1 MKKHSAIPARSRKLP
16 IAWGKPMRF
25 TLPIMARSPFHV
37 PPFGEPMAFA
47 PICRASNRPA
57 EARLA
62 LERMGVKD
70 VSLENRLEV
79 RNEGEEAQI
88 VLIGAIGKS
97 WWDDSGI
104 TEQEVRDA
112 LKEIPAGKPIC
123 FLLNS
128 EGGSVKEGLGIYNAV
143 KARNKDVQFRITGY
157 ALSIASVFPL
167 AAKKSLGGRGVVS
180 PKSAIWMEHEAW
192 SWAQGNKRDMR
203 HAADMLEAHDETLV
217 DIYAAATGK
226 TKDQVRAR
234 MEKETWTKGA
244 DAVAAGL
251 ADETDDEED
260 DSMAAYRPLHPDYLA
275 RCKNLSPEILNV
287 LRPPNGS
294 QTQTPP
300 APASPPGGQ
309 NNDSTMTR
317 AQYIALLNSWGID
330 VKDEASVTDARL
342 AELVA
347 MGKTAALAS
356 WKATG
361 VNAASTQTPAAGAP
375 ANNGSPANNQQP
387 ANVLDANAEIKAMK
401 RRLIRAEIVR
411 LGENKIEN
419 AHIDRWVT
427 RAETEG
433 EEEIYAEITAMQ
445 EVNAGASAVSYSSI
459 MFGEEPREP
468 GVRQGLTGLRG
479 PQTEILANI
488 RKEHKTARARHSAM
502 MEVYDHALEQA
513 IAKDI
518 KTGRGRDVFGANTY
532 SGTLVTSFLMEGSI
546 TDLQNVWAM
555 LAAYSLAYNTDPYKP
570 LAVGVLKH
578 VTGGEAT
585 LTDPTNWE
593 QADGSTVAPISV
605 TPHWYSQVMRV
616 GPTDLNN
623 GLRMEDLRIK
633 NLALFTDKVVQVA
646 TAPITAANFPTLTPE
661 IVSAAAFNWSNSS
674 NMRAQ
679 LKKSPIKN
687 LILDG
692 DYLARLENVPSFFQN
707 TGIGN
712 GARPTFG
719 WNGIYE
725 STNWTGAGANIRGLG
740 CHPQAIV
747 KAMGLPLNP
756 PNIPGGIFQTT
767 TFEVP
772 GPNVAVAL
780 SMWFSTASRT
790 MFTSWDVVAGFAVAD
805 TTAGVILASGQPG

>member
-1 MKKHSAIPARSRKLP
+1 MKARIP
-16 IAWGKPMRF
+16 ITWGKRVFFRPVIR
-25 TLPIMARSPFHV
+25 TAPHYDSRIPGA
-37 PPFGEPMAFA
+37 GEPMAFA
-47 PICRASNRPA
+47 PICRPSNRPA
-57 EARLA
+57 EAQLA

-70 VSLENRLEV
+70 VNLENRLEV
-79 RNEGEEAQI
+79 RNEGDEAKI
-88 VLIGAIGKS
+88 ILIGAIGKS

-104 TEQEVRDA
+104 TEKEVRDA
-112 LKEIPAGKPIC
+112 LKDIPAGKPIC
-123 FLLNS
+123 FYLNS

-143 KARNKDVQFRITGY
+143 KERNKDVQFRITGY

-167 AAKKSLGGRGVVS
+167 AAKKSLGGRGVIS

-217 DIYAAATGK
+217 DIYAAATGR
-226 TKDQVRAR
+226 TKDDIRGR
-234 MEKETWTKGA
+234 MEKETWTKGS

-251 ADETDDEED
+251 ADETDDEEGE
-260 DSMAAYRPLHPDYLA
+260 SVAAYRPLHPDYVA

-287 LRPPNGS
+287 LRPPVSGGAN
-294 QTQTPP
+294 QK
-300 APASPPGGQ
+300 PASQNSNPGGQ
-309 NNDSTMTR
+309 ENDSDMTR
-317 AQYIALLNSWGID
+317 AQYIALLNSWGLD

-342 AELVA
+342 AELVNL
-347 MGKTAALAS
+347 GKTAALAS
-356 WKATG
+356 WKGT
-361 VNAASTQTPAAGAP
+361 TPAAGAAAGGNNGAA
-375 ANNGSPANNQQP
+375 ANNNKAT
-387 ANVLDANAEIKAMK
+387 NVLDANAEIKAMK

-411 LGENKIEN
+411 IGENKIEN
-419 AHIDRWVT
+419 ANIDRWTT
-427 RAETEG
+427 RAENEG
-433 EEEIYAEITAMQ
+433 EEAIYAEINAMQ
-445 EVNAGASAVSYSSI
+445 EVNAGASAVSFNSL
-459 MFGEEPREP
+459 GWGDEPREP
-468 GVRQGLTGLRG
+468 GVRQGLSGLRG

-488 RKEHKTARARHSAM
+488 RKEHKTPRARHAAM
-502 MEVYDHALEQA
+502 LEVYDHALEQA
-513 IAKDI
+513 IAKDV

-532 SGTLVTSFLMEGSI
+532 SGTLVTSFLMEGSL

-555 LAAYSLAYNTDPYKP
+555 LAAFTVAYNTDPYKP

-578 VTGGEAT
+578 ITGGEAT

-623 GLRMEDLRIK
+623 GLRMEDLRVK
-633 NLALFTDKVVQVA
+633 NLSLFSDKVVQVA
-646 TAPITAANFPTLTPE
+646 TAPIAAANFSILTPE
-661 IVSAAAFNWSNSS
+661 IVSSAAFNWSNSS

-712 GARPTFG
+712 GPRQTFG

-725 STNWTGAGANIRGLG
+725 GTNWTGAGANIRGIG
-740 CHPQAIV
+740 CHPQALI

-790 MFTSWDVVAGFAVAD
+790 MFTSWDIIAGFA
-805 TTAGVILASGQPG
+805 AGDQSSAVLLASGQPG

>member
-1 MKKHSAIPARSRKLP
+1 MKIP
-16 IAWGKPMRF
+16 IAWSKPVRF
-25 TLPIMARSPFHV
+25 SPVISHLPSPN
-37 PPFGEPMAFA
+37 FGDPVAFV
-47 PICRASNRPA
+47 PICRPSNRPA
-57 EARLA
+57 EAKLA

-79 RNEGEEAQI
+79 RTVVNSAGGKEHTI
-88 VLIGAIGKS
+88 TLIGAIGKS
-97 WWDDSGI
+97 WWDDTGI
-104 TEQEVRDA
+104 TEQEIRDA
-112 LKEIPAGKPIC
+112 LKDIPTGEFIT

-128 EGGSVKEGLGIYNAV
+128 EGGSVKEGLGIYNAFDER
-143 KARNKDVQFRITGY
+143 KKDIQVRITGY

-167 AAKKSLGGRGVVS
+167 AAKKSLGGRGVIS

-203 HAADMLEAHDETLV
+203 HAADMLETHDETLV
-217 DIYAAATGK
+217 DIYAKATGH

-234 MEKETWTKGA
+234 MEKETWTKGS

-251 ADETDDEED
+251 ADETDPEED
-260 DSMAAYRPLHPDYLA
+260 QSQAAYRPLHPDYIA
-275 RCKNLSPEILNV
+275 RCKNLTPEILNA
-287 LRPPNGS
+287 LRPPENGGAN
-294 QTQTPP
+294 QKPAVTPS
-300 APASPPGGQ
+300 ADRQ
-309 NNDSTMTR
+309 NTDNIVTR
-317 AQYIALLNSWGID
+317 QQYLALLNSWGLDI
-330 VKDEASVTDARL
+330 KDDASVTDARL

-347 MGKTAALAS
+347 MGKTAAVAAH
-356 WKATG
+356 KGTAGAAAT
-361 VNAASTQTPAAGAP
+361 TPAP
-375 ANNGSPANNQQP
+375 AAAAQP
-387 ANVLDANAEIKAMK
+387 ANVIDANAEIKAMK
-401 RRLIRAEIVR
+401 RRLIRAEVVR
-411 LGENKIEN
+411 LGANKIEN
-419 AHIDRWVT
+419 ANVDRWVT
-427 RAETEG
+427 RAESEG
-433 EEEIYAEITAMQ
+433 EEAIYAEITAMQ
-445 EVNAGASAVSYSSI
+445 EVNAGASAVSFASI
-459 MFGEEPREP
+459 GYGDEPREH

-479 PQTEILANI
+479 PQCEMLANI
-488 RKEHKTARARHSAM
+488 RKEHKTPKARHAAM
-502 MEVYDHALEQA
+502 TEVYDHALEQA
-513 IAKDI
+513 LAKDM

-532 SGTLVTSFLMEGSI
+532 SGTLVTSFLMDGSL

-555 LAAYSLAYNTDPYKP
+555 LAAFTVAYNTDPYKP

-585 LTDPTNWE
+585 QTDPTNFE
-593 QADGSTVAPISV
+593 PADGSTVAPISV
-605 TPHWYSQVMRV
+605 TPHWYNQPMRV

-623 GLRMEDLRIK
+623 GLRMEDLRVK
-633 NLALFTDKVVQVA
+633 NLSIFADKIVQVA

-712 GARPTFG
+712 GSRQTFG
-719 WNGIYE
+719 WTGMYE
-725 STNWTGAGANIRGLG
+725 STNWTGAGANIRGIG
-740 CHPQAIV
+740 CHPQALI

-756 PNIPGGIFQTT
+756 PNIPGGIFSTT

-772 GPNVAVAL
+772 GPNVAVAM

-790 MFTSWDVVAGFAVAD
+790 MFVSWDVIAGFA
-805 TTAGVILASGQPG
+805 AGDGSAAVILASGNPG